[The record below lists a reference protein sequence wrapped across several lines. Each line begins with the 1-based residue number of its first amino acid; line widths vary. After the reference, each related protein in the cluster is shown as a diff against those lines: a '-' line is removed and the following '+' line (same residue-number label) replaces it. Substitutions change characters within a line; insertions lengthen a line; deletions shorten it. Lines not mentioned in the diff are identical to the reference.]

1 MATKDFD
8 SRETIVALSNV
19 LEDDI
24 VETALAALGNVVRAT
39 PVGNPT
45 RWRNPQSAPPG
56 YVGGHARRNWNV
68 SIDKTSDFVKGTPG
82 DGGGE
87 GAATQDALQRGVPTI
102 ERMDPRTN
110 SRIVIQNSVPYIGR
124 LNDGHSQV
132 APVNFVEMAVQAAS
146 QKLSN
151 DRKPVP

>member
-1 MATKDFD
+1 MAKKFE
-8 SRETIVALSNV
+8 SRETIVALSDV

-45 RWRNPQSAPPG
+45 RWRRPESAPEG

-68 SIDKTSDFVKGTPG
+68 SIDTTSDDVVGTPG
-82 DGGGE
+82 DGPGE
-87 GAATQDALQRGVPTI
+87 GGATADALNRGVPKI
-102 ERMDPRTN
+102 EKVDVKRNR
-110 SRIVIQNSVPYIGR
+110 RIVIQNSVPYIGR
-124 LNDGHSQV
+124 LNNGHSQV

-151 DRKPVP
+151 DRKNVP